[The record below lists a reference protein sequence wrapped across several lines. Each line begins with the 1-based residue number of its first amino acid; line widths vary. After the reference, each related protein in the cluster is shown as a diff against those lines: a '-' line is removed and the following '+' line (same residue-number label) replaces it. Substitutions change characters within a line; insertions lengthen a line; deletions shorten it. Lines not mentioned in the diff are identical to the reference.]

1 MSKHMHHFTVT
12 IGREYGSGG
21 SLIAKQLAQALSI
34 PFYDKKLI
42 EIAAKETGL
51 SEAFIREAEQRRT
64 SSFLYNLSFSSRNLP
79 VSDQVFIA
87 ESNVIR
93 RVAAEGPCVIV
104 GRCANYVL
112 RDQPN
117 CLRAFIHAPLA
128 DRFQRAKEEY
138 DIPADEVQA
147 CVLRHDKARAAYY
160 NYFTTGQWGKC
171 QDYDITLS
179 SALGIDTAAHTL
191 LELIRKKEADL

>member
-1 MSKHMHHFTVT
+1 MHHFIVTV
-12 IGREYGSGG
+12 GREYGSGG
-21 SLIAKQLAQALSI
+21 SLIAKKLAQALSI

-51 SEAFIREAEQRRT
+51 SEAFIQEAEQRRT

-87 ESNVIR
+87 ESNVIK
-93 RVAAEGPCVIV
+93 RVAAEGPCVVV

-112 RDQPN
+112 RERED
-117 CLRAFIHAPLA
+117 CLRVFIHAPLA
-128 DRFQRAKEEY
+128 SRLQRAKAEY
-138 DIPADEVQA
+138 GIPADEVQA

-160 NYFTTGQWGKC
+160 NYFTTGRWGKC
-171 QDYDITLS
+171 QDYDITLN
-179 SALGIDTAAHTL
+179 SALGIDTAAEVL
-191 LELIRKKEADL
+191 LALVKRKEAVL

>member
-1 MSKHMHHFTVT
+1 MSCLIIT

-21 SLIAKQLAQALSI
+21 SLVAKKLAYALSI
-34 PFYDKKLI
+34 PFYDKQLI

-51 SEAFIREAEQRRT
+51 SEEFIREAEQHRT

-87 ESNVIR
+87 ESKVIK
-93 RVAAEGPCVIV
+93 RVAEGGPCVIV

-112 RDQPN
+112 REQKN
-117 CLRAFIHAPLA
+117 CLHVFIHAPLS
-128 DRFQRAKEEY
+128 DRFQRAREEY
-138 DIPADEVQA
+138 RIPADEVQA
-147 CVLRHDKARAAYY
+147 CVLKHDKARAAYY

-171 QDYDITLS
+171 QDYDITLNS
-179 SALGIDTAAHTL
+179 GTLGIDTAASAL
-191 LELIRKKEADL
+191 LDLIQKKEATI

>member
-1 MSKHMHHFTVT
+1 MSCMVIT

-21 SLIAKQLAQALSI
+21 SLVAKKLADALSI

-51 SEAFIREAEQRRT
+51 SEEFIREAEQHRT

-79 VSDQVFIA
+79 ISDQVFIA
-87 ESNVIR
+87 ESKVIK
-93 RVAAEGPCVIV
+93 RVAGEGPCVIV

-112 RDQPN
+112 REQKN
-117 CLRAFIHAPLA
+117 CLHAFIHAPLS

-138 DIPADEVQA
+138 RIPADEVQA
-147 CVLRHDKARAAYY
+147 CVLKHDKARAAYY
-160 NYFTTGQWGKC
+160 NYFSTGHWGKC
-171 QDYDITLS
+171 QDYDLTLNS
-179 SALGIDTAAHTL
+179 SFIGIEGAVGVLLNLIHNKEGAL
-191 LELIRKKEADL
+191 

>member
-1 MSKHMHHFTVT
+1 MPDIIT

-21 SLIAKQLAQALSI
+21 SKIAKALAGALQI

-51 SEAFIREAEQRRT
+51 SEEFIQEAEQHRT

-87 ESNVIR
+87 EADVIK

-112 RDQPN
+112 REQKTA
-117 CLRAFIHAPLA
+117 CAFLSMRLWRTESAAQKRSTASLRMKCRPVCSSTIKPAPPTITT
-128 DRFQRAKEEY
+128 FP
-138 DIPADEVQA
+138 PAIGEN
-147 CVLRHDKARAAYY
+147 ARIMISHSTAA
-160 NYFTTGQWGKC
+160 
-171 QDYDITLS
+171 S
-179 SALGIDTAAHTL
+179 SA
-191 LELIRKKEADL
+191 